1 MFLCQTGSWKKR
13 GNKRVKLAGLDD
25 KRQIT
30 AVFAATM
37 NWRILAT
44 AAGLQRHNLCM
55 PADFMFPDSWHI
67 TFTANL

>member
-1 MFLCQTGSWKKR
+1 LGQDSYKICSCARLDHGKK
-13 GNKRVKLAGLDD
+13 GQQRVKLAGLDD

-44 AAGLQRHNLCM
+44 AAGLQRY
-55 PADFMFPDSWHI
+55 DDV
-67 TFTANL
+67 